1 MTVASS
7 IWAQKYRPE
16 NFEDYIFHS
25 AELEKESQKWLEQG
39 SIPNLILYS
48 KNPGSGKSSLAH
60 VIINEF
66 NLDDSDVLLMNG
78 STQNKMDDVRNNIEP
93 FVRRMPFTSEFS
105 LVVIEEAHR
114 LTKNVQA
121 ALLEIVEKNSHVRF
135 IMTTNF
141 PQKLLPPLLSRFDV
155 YDFGEVD
162 EEKVILF
169 GADVLEAEGVELTE
183 EAESLLIDHL
193 DATFPDIRSFLNS
206 LQRSV
211 NNGKLTDPVGVKVSG
226 EDSDWEAVWSGED
239 VNIRDAISAASSIN
253 QDNYDFFYEVI
264 YTNLSRMFGKEPDLM
279 GELIPVLSEYV
290 FKAQNSMG
298 GAAIQQLH
306 LEAFLYIMDM
316 KISEFLSDH

>member
-1 MTVASS
+1 MTVSS
-7 IWAQKYRPE
+7 KIWAQKYRPE
-16 NFEDYIFHS
+16 KFEDYIFHS
-25 AELEKESQKWLEQG
+25 TELERESQKWLEEEN
-39 SIPNLILYS
+39 IPNLILYS

-66 NLDDSDVLLMNG
+66 KLDDSDVLLMNG

-169 GADVLEAEGVELTE
+169 GADVLDAEGIDLTE
-183 EAESLLIDHL
+183 ETESLLIDHL
-193 DATFPDIRSFLNS
+193 EATFPDIRSFLNS

-211 NNGKLTDPVGVKVSG
+211 IDGVLTEPVGAKISG
-226 EDSDWEAVWSGED
+226 EDSDWEAAWSGEEINTRE
-239 VNIRDAISAASSIN
+239 VLKASKAIT
-253 QDNYDFFYEVI
+253 QDNCDFFYEVV
-264 YTNLSRMFGKEPDLM
+264 YANLSRLFGKEPDLM
-279 GELIPVLSEYV
+279 GELIPILSEYV
-290 FKAQNSMG
+290 FKSQNSMG

-306 LEAFLYIMDM
+306 MEAFIYVMDM
-316 KISEFLSDH
+316 KIQEFLSEE

>member
-1 MTVASS
+1 MTVDSK

-16 NFEDYIFHS
+16 SFEQYIFHS
-25 AELEKESQKWLEQG
+25 PALEKESLKWVEEN

-48 KNPGSGKSSLAH
+48 KNPGSGKSSLAY
-60 VIINEF
+60 VIAKEF

-93 FVRRMPFTSEFS
+93 FVRRMPFTSDFS

-141 PQKLLPPLLSRFDV
+141 PQKLIPPLLSRFDA
-155 YDFGEVD
+155 YDFGEIDD
-162 EEKVILF
+162 EQVILF
-169 GADVLEAEGVELTE
+169 GADVLEAEGIELTE
-183 EAESLLIDHL
+183 EVEGLLLDHFEVT
-193 DATFPDIRSFLNS
+193 APDIRSFLNS
-206 LQRSV
+206 LQRSS
-211 NNGKLTDPVGVKVSG
+211 NNGKLSDPIGAKVSG
-226 EDSDWEAVWSGED
+226 EDSDWEAVWSGDSVD
-239 VNIRDAISAASSIN
+239 VSWAIKTTKSIN
-253 QDNYDFFYEVI
+253 QDNFDFFYEVI
-264 YTNLSRMFGKEPDLM
+264 YENLARMYGKETDLM
-279 GELIPVLSEYV
+279 GEIIPILSEYV

-306 LEAFLYIMDM
+306 MEAFLYLLDM
-316 KISEFLSDH
+316 KMREFLDNN